1 MTARPDKDPAQ
12 SGTSQSGKSLSGTAD
27 ISTSPAPDP
36 GAGDVGKSAA
46 KDAKT
51 ENAADDQSGASADRP
66 DPDIAAK
73 CKDKTVIS
81 VDAMGGDMGPATVVA
96 GIAESAARNSDIAFI
111 LHGPEAELRP
121 LIAKHRN
128 LSDCCVLR
136 DASGV
141 VTMND
146 KPGHVARHGKD
157 TSMWSA
163 LESVR
168 AGEATVCVSCGNTG
182 ALMLMSVLRLRRLP
196 GIYRPAIAVMWP
208 SRNPQGFNLLMD
220 GGADISADAKDLMQY
235 ALMGASY
242 ARNGQ
247 GVKRPRIGLLN
258 VGTEEHKGR
267 AELREAHDL
276 ITAHARGADFDF
288 VGFVEGR
295 DLPGDTVDVIV
306 TDGFTG
312 NVALKTGEGTA
323 TLIADELREAF
334 RYSWL
339 SRIAALL
346 AYPSLRR
353 LKKRIDPRRVNGGVF
368 LGLNGTVVK
377 SHGAADAT
385 GVSSA
390 VKLAYELAQ
399 SGFSEKLAT
408 RVASATLP
416 AQDSALSDDDE
427 GATSQSSTEMSR

>member
-1 MTARPDKDPAQ
+1 MTARPDTRPADTDQ
-12 SGTSQSGKSLSGTAD
+12 
-27 ISTSPAPDP
+27 P
-36 GAGDVGKSAA
+36 GASPPKPEQTGTGSGDK
-46 KDAKT
+46 
-51 ENAADDQSGASADRP
+51 
-66 DPDIAAK
+66 I
-73 CKDKTVIS
+73 VIS

-96 GIAESAARNSDIAFI
+96 GIAASALKNPDIAYI
-111 LHGPEAELRP
+111 LHGPIAELEP
-121 LIAKHRN
+121 FVAKHRT
-128 LSDCCVLR
+128 LAGRCDLR
-136 DASGV
+136 DAPGV

-146 KPGHVARHGKD
+146 KPSHVGRHGKD

-208 SRNPQGFNLLMD
+208 SRNPQKYNVLLD

-235 ALMGASY
+235 ALMGVSY
-242 ARNGQ
+242 ARNGF

-267 AELREAHDL
+267 SELREAYDL
-276 ITAHARGADFDF
+276 ITSHARDADFEF

-295 DLPGDTVDVIV
+295 DLPGDICDVIV

-323 TLIADELREAF
+323 TLIADQLREAF
-334 RYSWL
+334 KYSIL
-339 SRIAALL
+339 SRIAAVL

-353 LKKRIDPRRVNGGVF
+353 LKKRIDPRRMNGGVF

-385 GVSSA
+385 GVSAA
-390 VKLAYELAQ
+390 VKLAFQLGQA
-399 SGFSEKLAT
+399 GFSEKLAA
-408 RVASATLP
+408 RVASATLRSQDDGHDSGS
-416 AQDSALSDDDE
+416 AQSDSVQSD
-427 GATSQSSTEMSR
+427 SVQSDSGDIKSETDT